1 MTTHIHVRR
10 HSYLS
15 EDEGVEDS
23 DAEDDALGGKGKEK
37 VKVKVSDGMDLE
49 GAELAKEKERRRRWK
64 EKQNEEGGKG
74 GKVAKLRT
82 VAVGPVFCM
91 RSAGTVLLPTQPQ
104 SHFCSTRS
112 LRCNAPLTSQ
122 HARTHARTRQTC
134 RCNTRDCLPTLRS
147 ACWPI

>member
-1 MTTHIHVRR
+1 VR

-23 DAEDDALGGKGKEK
+23 DAEDIELGGKGKEK
-37 VKVKVSDGMDLE
+37 GKVSDGMDLE
-49 GAELAKEKERRRRWK
+49 GAATDQRAKEKERRRRWK

-91 RSAGTVLLPTQPQ
+91 RSAGTVLLPTPE
-104 SHFCSTRS
+104 SFLLYAFT
-112 LRCNAPLTSQ
+112 PM
-122 HARTHARTRQTC
+122 
-134 RCNTRDCLPTLRS
+134 
-147 ACWPI
+147 

>member
-1 MTTHIHVRR
+1 VRR

-23 DAEDDALGGKGKEK
+23 DAEDDELGGKGKE
-37 VKVKVSDGMDLE
+37 KVKVSDGMDLE

-91 RSAGTVLLPTQPQ
+91 RSAGTVLLPTPE
-104 SHFCSTRS
+104 SFLLYAFT
-112 LRCNAPLTSQ
+112 PM
-122 HARTHARTRQTC
+122 
-134 RCNTRDCLPTLRS
+134 
-147 ACWPI
+147 